1 MKILYLFRHAK
12 SSWDDP
18 ALDDFERP
26 LNKRGEK
33 NAPLMGEVMRKQRVE
48 PDTILC
54 SPARRTKQTAK
65 LALKAAGLKTEPVYD
80 ERIYLASTPVLLS
93 VIGELDDNVSSALL
107 VGHNPGLSDLLEY
120 LSGTMDQF
128 PTGALARLALEIQ
141 RWKDVKRRC
150 GRLEWI
156 VRPRELA

>member
-33 NAPLMGEVMRKQRVE
+33 NAPLMGEVMRQRGVD
-48 PDTILC
+48 PDTVLC

-65 LALKAAGLKTEPVYD
+65 LALKAAALKTEPVYD
-80 ERIYLASTPVLLS
+80 ERLYLASTPVLLS
-93 VIGELDDNVSSALL
+93 VIGELDDDVSSALL
-107 VGHNPGLSDLLEY
+107 VGHNPGLSDLLEF

-128 PTGALARLALEIQ
+128 PTAALARVALDIQ
-141 RWKDVKRRC
+141 RWKDIKRRC

-156 VRPRELA
+156 VRPKELA

>member
-18 ALDDFERP
+18 ALDDFDRP

-33 NAPLMGEVMRKQRVE
+33 NAPLMGEVMRKRGVE
-48 PDTILC
+48 PDTVLC
-54 SPARRTKQTAK
+54 SPALRTKQTAK

-80 ERIYLASTPVLLS
+80 ERIYLASTPALLS
-93 VIGELDDNVSSALL
+93 VIGELGNDVSTALL
-107 VGHNPGLSDLLEY
+107 VGHNPGLSDLLEFV
-120 LSGTMDQF
+120 SGTMDQF
-128 PTGALARLALEIQ
+128 PTAALARVALEIQ
-141 RWKDVKRRC
+141 RWKDIRRRC
-150 GRLEWI
+150 GRLDWI